1 MLAPFKT
8 VGKGITLVMRKGAG
22 HLVNQ
27 DYATF
32 NVQGRWALS

>member
-1 MLAPFKT
+1 MC
-8 VGKGITLVMRKGAG
+8 KGAG

-27 DYATF
+27 DYTKF